1 MKIKVKSKK
10 EKGKSEK
17 RKVCFLLLFLPFI
30 FCLLP
35 LQGYADHSA
44 SHTLA
49 EMPVQ
54 HGGRIKPFQ
63 SFAREAALNITGSS
77 NYDQKP
83 AEELVWSWLANPE
96 EWNTRP
102 MIQVPHL
109 LRGDFGVMMVKNR
122 VSPEVILNHKPFAE
136 KVQEAAVRQQRKERL
151 TTIEKKYIE
160 LYDRALLF
168 QSIAAGAMPGWLAHP
183 ENPLAGWLALRD
195 LSSDSGKGSF
205 ISQYPPEKTAAFMR
219 AAGMFVEAWRTD
231 LKSAQTASAA
241 KAFSRAQR
249 DLFDSRGVY
258 VDQNHLNTELLYNR
272 LHAFGW
278 AWKFYVLAALFFA
291 GAMFSGEAGL
301 PKKVFS
307 ISAVCIWGGGFLI
320 HLTGF
325 VLRCLIAGRPPV
337 TNMYESIIWV
347 SWAAVFFS
355 MILFGVYRA
364 FLIPF
369 TSSLVAWLA
378 LIIAETFPAM
388 LDPAISPLVPVL
400 RSNLWLSIHVLTITM
415 SYGAFALAWGLGHAV
430 VIGYARD
437 PFKTV
442 HLKNLSSFVYR
453 ALQIGVIL
461 LASGTVLGGVWAN
474 YSWGRFWGWDPKET
488 WALIALLGYL
498 AVLHG
503 RFAGWLDTFDAAASS
518 VVAFAGIIMAWYGVN
533 YVLAAGL
540 HSYGFGGG
548 GAPYVMAVA
557 LADIAVIFGFRM
569 IYKKKLS
576 QRTAT
581 AA

>member
-10 EKGKSEK
+10 EKGTRGKGK
-17 RKVCFLLLFLPFI
+17 LCFFLILLPFA

-35 LQGYADHSA
+35 LQGYADKESA
-44 SHTLA
+44 HILA
-49 EMPVQ
+49 EMPIQ
-54 HGGRIKPFQ
+54 HGGRVKPFQ
-63 SFAREAALNITGSS
+63 SFAREAALNITGSL
-77 NYDQKP
+77 NYDHQS
-83 AEELVWSWLANPE
+83 AEELVWNWLAKPE

-102 MIQVPHL
+102 MIQVPHV
-109 LRGDFGVMMVKNR
+109 LRKDFGIMMVKNR
-122 VSPEVILNHKPFAE
+122 ISPELILNHKPFVE
-136 KVQEAAVRQQRKERL
+136 KVQEAASRQRQKEHL
-151 TTIEKKYIE
+151 TNLEKKYME

-168 QSIAAGAMPGWLAHP
+168 QDIAAGAVPGWIAHP
-183 ENPLAGWLALRD
+183 ENPLAGWLALQE
-195 LSSDSGKGSF
+195 LSPGTAKDNFLTS
-205 ISQYPPEKTAAFMR
+205 YPAEKTAAFMT
-219 AAGMFVEAWRTD
+219 AAGALVDAWRQD
-231 LKSAQTASAA
+231 SASPQTA
-241 KAFSRAQR
+241 KATKDFYRTQR
-249 DLFDSRGVY
+249 ELFDSRGVY
-258 VDQNHLNTELLYNR
+258 VDQKHLDVELLYNR
-272 LHAFGW
+272 FHAFGW
-278 AWKFYVLAALFFA
+278 AWKFYLLAAVIFGAALFFPEE
-291 GAMFSGEAGL
+291 SSL
-301 PKKVFS
+301 RKKLS
-307 ISAVCIWGGGFLI
+307 ILAVSAWGTGFLI

-325 VLRCLIAGRPPV
+325 VLRCIIAGRPPV
-337 TNMYESIIWV
+337 TNMYESMIWV

-355 MILFGVYRA
+355 MILFAVYRA

-369 TSSLVAWLA
+369 TSALVASFA
-378 LIIAETFPAM
+378 LIVAETFPAM

-430 VIGYARD
+430 VMGYARD
-437 PFKTV
+437 PFNTK
-442 HLKNLSSFVYR
+442 HLKNISAFLYR

-498 AVLHG
+498 VVLHG

-518 VVAFAGIIMAWYGVN
+518 VIAFAGIIMAWYGVN

-557 LADIAVIFGFRM
+557 LADIAVIVALRM
-569 IYKKKLS
+569 VYKKKWD
-576 QRTAT
+576 AG
-581 AA
+581 AKI

>member
-1 MKIKVKSKK
+1 MTQNFSIHKTLKFLSAVLF
-10 EKGKSEK
+10 
-17 RKVCFLLLFLPFI
+17 VFCFLTS
-30 FCLLP
+30 
-35 LQGYADHSA
+35 GAHADSKA
-44 SHTLA
+44 A
-49 EMPVQ
+49 RAVGEMPVQ
-54 HGGRIKPFQ
+54 HGGRVKPFQ
-63 SFAREAALNITGSS
+63 SFAREAVLNITGSLS
-77 NYDQKP
+77 YDSKP
-83 AEELVWSWLANPE
+83 AEELVWSWLAKPE
-96 EWNTRP
+96 EWNLRP

-109 LRGDFGVMMVKNR
+109 LRQDFGIMMVKNR
-122 VSPEVILNHKPFAE
+122 VSPEVILNHKPFVE
-136 KVQEAAVRQQRKERL
+136 KVQEAGERQRQKEHL
-151 TTIEKKYIE
+151 SNLEKKYLE
-160 LYDRALLF
+160 LYNRALLF
-168 QSIAAGAMPGWLAHP
+168 QDIATGALPGWIPHP
-183 ENPLAGWLALRD
+183 ENPFAGWLALRD
-195 LSSDSGKGSF
+195 LSPEAAKDNYIGL
-205 ISQYPPEKTAAFMR
+205 YPAEKTAAFMR
-219 AAGMFVEAWRTD
+219 SAGLLVDAWRENENSDRTV
-231 LKSAQTASAA
+231 SAA
-241 KAFSRAQR
+241 KDFYRTQKE
-249 DLFDSRGVY
+249 LLDSRGVSL
-258 VDQNHLNTELLYNR
+258 DQKHLNTELLYNR

-278 AWKFYVLAALFFA
+278 AWKLYLLAALAFI
-291 GAMFSGEAGL
+291 GAMFSAEES
-301 PKKVFS
+301 PKRKAFASTAV
-307 ISAVCIWGGGFLI
+307 SAWTAGFLI

-369 TSSLVAWLA
+369 TSALVASLA

-430 VIGYARD
+430 VLGYARD
-437 PFKTV
+437 PFKTT

-503 RFAGWLDTFDAAASS
+503 RFAGWLNTFDAAASS
-518 VVAFAGIIMAWYGVN
+518 VIAFAGVVMAWYGVN

-548 GAPYVMAVA
+548 GAPYVVAVA
-557 LADIAVIFGFRM
+557 LADIAVIFILRA

-576 QRTAT
+576 QR
-581 AA
+581 AAV